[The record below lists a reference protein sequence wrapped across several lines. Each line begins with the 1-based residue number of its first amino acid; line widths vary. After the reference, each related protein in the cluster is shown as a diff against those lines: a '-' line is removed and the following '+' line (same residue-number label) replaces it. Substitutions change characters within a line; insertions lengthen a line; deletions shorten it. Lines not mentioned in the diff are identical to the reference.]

1 MLNSEDGPLWY
12 RGLVYKPEAEACAE
26 LSHSLSLLKA
36 EAMVVGH
43 TIQPTGRVTFRC
55 NRRLVMT
62 DVGMS
67 HAIRPTAR
75 AAILRATMQ
84 LNGSVAALT
93 PMQAA
98 AHAHSHN
105 PGPSRIHTRS
115 QPHTF
120 SRTHIHPG
128 GRRQSQGIV
137 HSDVRA
143 RARSHSRSHS
153 FTHTH
158 APFHPDTRMLPAP

>member
-1 MLNSEDGPLWY
+1 MRASVSGVSGCSVLY
-12 RGLVYKPEAEACAE
+12 ALVCRSVWSIRLHEHARPSA
-26 LSHSLSLLKA
+26 LLKARAYTPATQA

-93 PMQAA
+93 PMQ
-98 AHAHSHN
+98 
-105 PGPSRIHTRS
+105 
-115 QPHTF
+115 
-120 SRTHIHPG
+120 
-128 GRRQSQGIV
+128 
-137 HSDVRA
+137 
-143 RARSHSRSHS
+143 
-153 FTHTH
+153 
-158 APFHPDTRMLPAP
+158 